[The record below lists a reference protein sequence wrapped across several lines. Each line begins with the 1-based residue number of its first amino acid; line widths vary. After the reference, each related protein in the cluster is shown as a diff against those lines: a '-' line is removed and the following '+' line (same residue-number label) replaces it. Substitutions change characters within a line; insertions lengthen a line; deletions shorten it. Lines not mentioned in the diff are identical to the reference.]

1 MSCGRSEEKLGANT
15 SEKECKIFHMRPP
28 SEELNKKVWYRL
40 FKVVAVLILAGAFIA
55 PWISSKPSAFL
66 LVDSAIN
73 TLIWAVVFLIIRGV
87 ILYIVYGK
95 KGKMTLEKRKSIQ
108 EWAIWGT
115 ASFLLIAGV
124 LVLIFILISKL

>member
-1 MSCGRSEEKLGANT
+1 
-15 SEKECKIFHMRPP
+15 MRPS
-28 SEELNKKVWYRL
+28 SEELNKAAWYRL
-40 FKVVAVLILAGAFIA
+40 FKVVTVLILAGAFIA
-55 PWISSKPSAFL
+55 PWMAHEPNAFL
-66 LVDSAIN
+66 FIDGAIN
-73 TLIWAVVFLIIRGV
+73 TLIWAVVFFIIRAV

-95 KGKMTLEKRKSIQ
+95 KEKMTREKRKTIQ